1 MTLGNPERAV
11 GGLAVARPPG
21 VELRP
26 LGRGD
31 FEIALTLVRELYE
44 LPRTDAAEHRQRFD
58 ALIADVDAVPF
69 LALTEGQPA
78 GLIVFRLR
86 RRLGRGTY
94 EGWVSDLYVR
104 ATFRGRGIG
113 RALLAAAIAEW
124 RLRGGHRLVL
134 ETGHANVAARA
145 LYESF
150 GFRVGGTHFQQR
162 PIQARGAPAVALRA
176 ASAEDFGAIQALL
189 GQAPAEEA
197 RQAALARVLDAHLAR
212 PDVVTWLAE
221 TNGSATGLAA
231 LELRD
236 PFFTVAPQ
244 GWISELVVAEPARG
258 RGLGRALLDAALME
272 AARRGAYAV
281 VLECEATSAA
291 SALLVGAG
299 FADVGSSYVLDRA
312 RVA

>member
-31 FEIALTLVRELYE
+31 FEIALTLVRELYD

-69 LALTEGQPA
+69 LALAEGQPA
-78 GLIVFRLR
+78 GLIVSRLR

-104 ATFRGRGIG
+104 AAVRGRGIG

-134 ETGHANVAARA
+134 ETEHASVAARA

-150 GFRVGGTHFQQR
+150 GFRVDGTHFQQR
-162 PIQARGAPAVALRA
+162 PVWARAAPGVTLRA
-176 ASAEDFGAIQALL
+176 ASAENLGAIQALL
-189 GQAPAEEA
+189 GLAAADEE

-212 PDVVTWLAE
+212 SDVVTWLAE
-221 TNGSATGLAA
+221 ADGAAAGLAA
-231 LELRD
+231 LELRE

-244 GWISELVVAEPARG
+244 GWLSDLVVAERARG

-281 VLECEATSAA
+281 VLECEASSAA
-291 SALLVGAG
+291 SAMLVAAG
-299 FADVGSSYVLDRA
+299 FADVGSSYVLERD
-312 RVA
+312 VA